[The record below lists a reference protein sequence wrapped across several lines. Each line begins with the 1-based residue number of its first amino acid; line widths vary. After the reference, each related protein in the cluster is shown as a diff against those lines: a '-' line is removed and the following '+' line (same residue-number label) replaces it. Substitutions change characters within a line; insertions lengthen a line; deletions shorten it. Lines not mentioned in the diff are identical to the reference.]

1 MAWWYIKERKV
12 VGPLDAKSLEYLF
25 DKTEMPTSTMIC
37 CNGMEE
43 WASYEGLKRDFGDDV
58 LFWAYDNFQDFDVDY
73 LPPNP
78 FDDDLSDGKAIQCE
92 TINNDAN
99 HKVAENKTME
109 KQQHNNHISQ
119 KEKDTLIAEL
129 QNKIDSIEINDSSNK
144 EDIDRIRNKVF
155 SALPQLES
163 QQEQSIGKIINNYD
177 KMNKSL
183 HDEENRKSN
192 NIGIVWMLCL
202 CIGPFAFHAIG
213 AGLLMSVVI
222 SIIIAFVASR
232 EMK

>member
-1 MAWWYIKERKV
+1 MAWWYEKNGLARAPISSCELKAFISKNQMH
-12 VGPLDAKSLEYLF
+12 K
-25 DKTEMPTSTMIC
+25 KTLVW
-37 CNGMEE
+37 CNGMAA
-43 WASYEGLKRDFGDDV
+43 WRTYESLIFEHGDDALNLIDKNIIDYSYNPAPKLPNSNMSQEEMDV
-58 LFWAYDNFQDFDVDY
+58 LIA
-73 LPPNP
+73 
-78 FDDDLSDGKAIQCE
+78 KI
-92 TINNDAN
+92 
-99 HKVAENKTME
+99 
-109 KQQHNNHISQ
+109 Q
-119 KEKDTLIAEL
+119 KE
-129 QNKIDSIEINDSSNK
+129 IDSIEIGGSSNK
-144 EDIDRIRNKVF
+144 EDMDRIRNKVF
-155 SALPQLES
+155 SVLPHLEG
-163 QQEQSIGKIINNYD
+163 QQKQSIGEIMNNYD